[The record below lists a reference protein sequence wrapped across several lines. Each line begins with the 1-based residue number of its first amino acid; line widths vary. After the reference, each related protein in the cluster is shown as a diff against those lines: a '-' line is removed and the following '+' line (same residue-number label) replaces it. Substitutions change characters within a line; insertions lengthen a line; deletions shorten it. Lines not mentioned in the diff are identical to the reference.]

1 MFITFEGVEGS
12 GKSTQIGFLKEYL
25 IDKGFNVLLTRQPG
39 GSVLG
44 AKIRHLILDPEQED
58 KPSDLA
64 ELFLYIADRAHHVET
79 IIKPALEKNTIVL
92 CDRYTDSTIA
102 YQGYARGGDIAKL
115 STLNSIATQDLKPDL
130 TLIMDIDPSMGLVR
144 VKKNR
149 NQEVFDRIEA
159 EKIDFHLKVR
169 NGFLQIAE
177 KEPERVKIIDASK
190 GLEEIKNE
198 VITQVKPI
206 LNNLK

>member
-64 ELFLYIADRAHHVET
+64 ELFLYIADRAHHVDRA
-79 IIKPALEKNTIVL
+79 IKL
-92 CDRYTDSTIA
+92 
-102 YQGYARGGDIAKL
+102 
-115 STLNSIATQDLKPDL
+115 
-130 TLIMDIDPSMGLVR
+130 
-144 VKKNR
+144 
-149 NQEVFDRIEA
+149 
-159 EKIDFHLKVR
+159 
-169 NGFLQIAE
+169 
-177 KEPERVKIIDASK
+177 
-190 GLEEIKNE
+190 
-198 VITQVKPI
+198 
-206 LNNLK
+206 